1 METVLF
7 GQAQLG
13 VKYGTSRTRLAIACR
28 IYQEVC
34 TLLLQS
40 LESLQLSLQHLSGLI
55 PDLQRPSVRIIDCR
69 KRMKKLIE
77 IAQTV
82 ETEDDFLMKA
92 NSDISQLCAENIL
105 LWNKFLDAFTL
116 REVIRKHLAQINHNH
131 RVKRFSEGFF
141 TMTNPKKSALCCLD
155 AKHQHYMVV
164 SEAVRRSGYFMHLPN
179 LQVSCK
185 ELDGTSDTLPII
197 FEDIYS
203 DGIPKR
209 NSFCDN
215 VRLLEGC
222 ILVNSTSEINYQPCQ
237 DIIHTDNMRNITIR
251 PSSVP
256 LNLDITAIKQHQTSD
271 LGNLSQESL
280 DRLKRDLSILVQATK
295 NATNEPPVKEK
306 KGKKKKIS
314 LPLKLTDERLTST
327 LPSDAKSKIDR
338 KRSIDSS
345 LNLLSPTLS
354 PDMKMYFKEKLKNN
368 LKLDVKH
375 KKNKDKMRNAE
386 AKFQKGVSGYSHLE
400 CCANIPYNLE
410 EEPELFD
417 GMKNP
422 KVKNGHDQS
431 FTSQTLQS
439 QESHACQAEVKHPC
453 RSDNWLL
460 LSELEPAKK
469 PMKENSKEICEEV
482 CDQESKKV
490 KPVQENQ
497 SKSPVISKKSK
508 ANLEGMAKVRE
519 IVLSNSKYKESDEDS
534 SESSISEASG
544 WVSNNSRRSSSS
556 TTETSCE
563 NQSQKIPTSSKN
575 REKQPEG
582 SAFKRASD
590 VKDNKASEKVEKK
603 PVEYKELKSPG
614 MLLSKSARSRSEEP
628 AEKKVVSPVVSR
640 PRHRSESVMTRSFS
654 PVRKFSNTQNISDK
668 NVQSKPPLP
677 EIIKTEHKNEA
688 VPPPEE
694 FRDPPKDLKL
704 ENIVRESNFAKVRHK
719 KFIENKSHSVHNDPI
734 VISFDKPTDRPDVK
748 KESEIA
754 IQKLYEAVSEIT
766 SDKKM
771 SRSNTISFGDEAIDN
786 DEKKF
791 SDKVSEIRRRKQNS
805 AENLLSQRLS
815 SSMQG
820 INRNFPDTI
829 METKNLPALQQPT
842 IHPDILAFTCCD
854 WIPNKLVLSDEK
866 MSQKIAYMYGIE
878 MVNYLKYRE
887 EFKKLTSF
895 PGALYSDRGPLG
907 YSYPYFTKAT
917 DLTIEVPKAS
927 HLIVCVHGL
936 DGNSADLRLV
946 KTYLEMALP
955 SSNLDFLM
963 SEINQMDTFLSFED
977 MTKKLVNEIMYH
989 VKTCDLNIGKISFIG
1004 HSLGCILIRSA
1015 IQRPELVNFSKKFHT
1030 FLSLSGPHIGTMYN
1044 NSGLVNAGMWV
1055 MQRWKKSGSLQQ
1067 LALKD
1072 EADIRKTFMYKLAEK
1087 SNLHFFKNVLLA
1099 GSSQDKYV
1107 PIHSARIE
1115 LCKAAIKDNSVTG
1128 AAYKE
1133 MVHNILGKVVES
1145 DVELVRYDI
1154 HHALPNNTNS
1164 LIGRA
1169 AHIAVLDSE
1178 LFIEKFLVIAVLKYF
1193 Q

>member
-1 METVLF
+1 M
-7 GQAQLG
+7 
-13 VKYGTSRTRLAIACR
+13 
-28 IYQEVC
+28 
-34 TLLLQS
+34 
-40 LESLQLSLQHLSGLI
+40 
-55 PDLQRPSVRIIDCR
+55 
-69 KRMKKLIE
+69 
-77 IAQTV
+77 
-82 ETEDDFLMKA
+82 
-92 NSDISQLCAENIL
+92 
-105 LWNKFLDAFTL
+105 
-116 REVIRKHLAQINHNH
+116 
-131 RVKRFSEGFF
+131 
-141 TMTNPKKSALCCLD
+141 
-155 AKHQHYMVV
+155 
-164 SEAVRRSGYFMHLPN
+164 
-179 LQVSCK
+179 
-185 ELDGTSDTLPII
+185 
-197 FEDIYS
+197 
-203 DGIPKR
+203 
-209 NSFCDN
+209 
-215 VRLLEGC
+215 
-222 ILVNSTSEINYQPCQ
+222 
-237 DIIHTDNMRNITIR
+237 IHTDHMRNISIR

-295 NATNEPPVKEK
+295 NATNEPPPLKEK
-306 KGKKKKIS
+306 KSKKKKIS

-327 LPSDAKSKIDR
+327 LPSDAKSKIER

-345 LNLLSPTLS
+345 LNILSPTLS

-368 LKLDVKH
+368 LRLDVKH
-375 KKNKDKMRNAE
+375 KKNKDKVRNAE

-410 EEPELFD
+410 EEPELVD

-422 KVKNGHDQS
+422 KVKNEHDQS

-439 QESHACQAEVKHPC
+439 QESHVCQSEVKHPC
-453 RSDNWLL
+453 RSDNLLL
-460 LSELEPAKK
+460 LSELEASKK
-469 PMKENSKEICEEV
+469 PYKENRKEFCEEE
-482 CDQESKKV
+482 CDPESKDIR
-490 KPVQENQ
+490 PVQEIRT
-497 SKSPVISKKSK
+497 KSPVIPKKSK

-563 NQSQKIPTSSKN
+563 NNSQKVPGK
-575 REKQPEG
+575 KPDQPDG
-582 SAFKRASD
+582 PAFIRASD
-590 VKDNKASEKVEKK
+590 VKDTKVSEKSHKK
-603 PVEYKELKSPG
+603 VEYKELKSPG

-628 AEKKVVSPVVSR
+628 AEKNIVSPVVSR

-668 NVQSKPPLP
+668 KVQSKPPLP
-677 EIIKTEHKNEA
+677 EIIKTEHKSEA

-766 SDKKM
+766 ADKKM

-786 DEKKF
+786 EDKKF
-791 SDKVSEIRRRKQNS
+791 SDKVTEIRRRKQNS

-829 METKNLPALQQPT
+829 METKNLPAKQPIT
-842 IHPDILAFTCCD
+842 YPDFLAFTCCD
-854 WIPNKLVLSDEK
+854 WIPNKSVLSDEK
-866 MSQKIAYMYGIE
+866 MVQKIAYMYGIE

-917 DLTIEVPKAS
+917 ELTIEVPKAS

-955 SSNLDFLM
+955 SSNLEFLM

-1015 IQRPELVNFSKKFHT
+1015 IQKPELVNFAKKFHT

-1072 EADIRKTFMYKLAEK
+1072 AADIRKTFMYKLAEK